1 MTILGLEF
9 AGHKKFKYRP
19 LNIIEVE
26 ENRKANG
33 KEILLVNRGEK
44 NPENPLIL
52 KILILTK
59 EAGTAFLMT
68 ILG

>member
-1 MTILGLEF
+1 LEIT
-9 AGHKKFKYRP
+9 GYKKLKYRL

-26 ENRKANG
+26 ENRKADC

-52 KILILTK
+52 KILILTNC
-59 EAGTAFLMT
+59 AGTRLLMT
-68 ILG
+68 ILK

>member
-1 MTILGLEF
+1 L
-9 AGHKKFKYRP
+9 KYRP

-26 ENRKANG
+26 KNRKANG

-52 KILILTK
+52 KILILTN
-59 EAGTAFLMT
+59 
-68 ILG
+68 